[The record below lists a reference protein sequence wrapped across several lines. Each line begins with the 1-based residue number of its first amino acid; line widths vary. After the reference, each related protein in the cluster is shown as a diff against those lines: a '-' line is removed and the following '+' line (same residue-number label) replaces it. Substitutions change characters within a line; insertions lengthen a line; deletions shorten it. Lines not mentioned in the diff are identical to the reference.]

1 MPFSKG
7 NFKDLTV
14 TWYDA
19 TNSYV
24 TNSEIT
30 LDIKGLPLFTDT
42 GTGEVNTA
50 RLIIRAA
57 SGRYITSTSPVSID
71 QFDRIHITLDDID
84 GNSYDRWFEVDSI
97 LPSQSKK
104 EGTLL
109 TLDCLGLEYYLQKSH
124 FAKPFWFT
132 DGFSVSKFMITQYNA
147 RKGTLMPLIN
157 DFTTSYNTTTKVG
170 NDMPP
175 FTLNNYEYGNSEDT
189 YYNRQIDLIEKFG
202 GTVAIGGV
210 RDFFE
215 LGFKADGVN
224 ALKFR
229 LFSSGVT
236 PTTPIVIKNTL
247 SINVGE
253 QEGGIENSTGTV
265 INGWGSNTH
274 GTLPI
279 DLAKYR
285 SGVFQFI
292 FRPLFS
298 ATVTYA
304 QTAKIKHNGIHYA
317 SIDNGNVGNTPTGV
331 TDIFWSRIDMSSE
344 FGDSIASSPWTND
357 KRALFKNSGAN
368 PNATTTVGTDATA
381 TVTISAGAV
390 TGISGLSGGSGY
402 FGTTTAR
409 VAGNGN
415 GALLKV
421 TTSAGAVTG
430 VTVIDGGT
438 GYTSAIIEFSGG
450 GASAI
455 INSTGIYTTRAMM
468 FDSNLTIEHEG
479 FTRDWVNERF
489 EGDGAGG
496 VVKATNIN
504 YLYADG
510 INNPRGH
517 RLLIIKDGL
526 TGSDR
531 NGKSFTNTIVERQLT
546 RDGNKGT
553 EWVVIKEFEINN
565 DYAQVVVIDE
575 AATYQWR
582 GTTSLFSTISTSANI
597 DSKGVG
603 SGNDCFHDWKTI
615 ANVQGFDPKPSITDR
630 TKYPEITAD
639 GAVFALGKDSAVE
652 IVYEIPNI
660 IEGTFDVDSFYR
672 KGAWLNFAF
681 PYPINK
687 FNGIGEGVGDL
698 YGGGTISATTGDNE
712 PATLDT
718 RNMSYSHDGLIG
730 FNNGDS
736 TEDLGP
742 LSSLAFAI
750 RVRMLSPAGTPF
762 NGTAAIK
769 VTGYDTSSHKAERV
783 FEVKFTDG
791 TWQPTNLSFSGF
803 AIKKSNKPRWTTHS
817 AVIDAAL
824 AGFINLIPPTEQ
836 ENTET
841 FEWRNLKMLS
851 FQIDNFYDE
860 HGRYAPENNV
870 GDMDNLGLITAVGG
884 RIMLAIDNIHF
895 KKPLLVN
902 SGRDTSRGIEPA
914 FIQRGAIS
922 LYDQLKADV
931 EGEEEI
937 QRFRHKEY
945 IFKTSGNAIFD
956 VDFGDTVTLSNSS
969 IVSDSDVT
977 ANTIN
982 LVAKRIEYSLVKPS
996 AGSGGLT
1003 RVIKGVKR
1011 FT

>member
-1 MPFSKG
+1 MPYSKG
-7 NFKDLTV
+7 NYKDLTL

-19 TNSYV
+19 SDSYV

-30 LDIKGLPLFTDT
+30 LDVKGIPLFTDT
-42 GTGEVNTA
+42 GSGEVNTA
-50 RLIIRAA
+50 RIILRA
-57 SGRYITSTSPVSID
+57 GDGNYITTGAVDID
-71 QFDRIHITLDDID
+71 QFDRFHLELTDID
-84 GNSYDRWFEVDSI
+84 GNEYDRWFEMDAMM
-97 LPSQSKK
+97 PSESKK

-132 DGFSVSKFMITQYNA
+132 DGFSVSKFFIRHYNL
-147 RKGTLMPLIN
+147 RKGTLMPTIN
-157 DFTTSYNTTTKVG
+157 DYTTAYNTTTKVG
-170 NDMPP
+170 NDMPSY
-175 FTLNNYEYGNSEDT
+175 TLNNYEYGNSEDT
-189 YYNRQIDLIEKFG
+189 FYNRSIDLIEKFG
-202 GTVAIGGV
+202 ATVARGGV

-229 LFSSGVT
+229 LFSSGGT
-236 PTTPIVIKNTL
+236 PTTPVVITNTL

-253 QEGGIENSTGTV
+253 QEGGIDNATGTV

-279 DLAKYR
+279 ELAKYR

-292 FRPLFS
+292 FRPLWDI
-298 ATVTYA
+298 TVTYQA
-304 QTAKIKHNGIHYA
+304 TAKVKHDGIHYT
-317 SIDNGNVGNTPTGV
+317 SIDDNNIGNTPTGS
-331 TDIFWSRIDMSSE
+331 TDANWSRIDMSSE
-344 FGDSIASSPWTND
+344 FGDNIESSPWTNN
-357 KRALFKNSGAN
+357 KRALFKNAGAN
-368 PNATTTVGTDATA
+368 PNASTTVGTDATA
-381 TVTISAGAV
+381 TVTVSSGAV
-390 TGISGLSGGSGY
+390 TGISGLSGGTGY
-402 FGTTTAR
+402 HGTTTAR
-409 VAGNGN
+409 VAGDGN

-421 TTSAGAVTG
+421 STSGGAVTG
-430 VTVIDGGT
+430 VSVVDGGS
-438 GYTSAIIEFSGG
+438 GYTTAIIEFSGG
-450 GASAI
+450 GSDAI
-455 INSTGIYTTRAMM
+455 INSTGSYTTRAMM
-468 FDSNLTIEHEG
+468 FDSNLSIDHEG
-479 FTRDWVNERF
+479 FTRDWVNERI
-489 EGDGAGG
+489 EGDGAGITIKSVAG
-496 VVKATNIN
+496 E

-510 INNPRGH
+510 IWPRGH
-517 RLLIIKDGL
+517 RLLNIKDAL
-526 TGSDR
+526 TGTDR
-531 NGKSFTNTIVERQLT
+531 NGKSFWNTVVERQRT
-546 RDGNKGT
+546 RDGQIGT
-553 EWVVIKEFEINN
+553 EWVVIKEFGDNN

-582 GTTSLFSTISTSANI
+582 SGTTTFSTISTSANI
-597 DSKGVG
+597 DSRGIG

-630 TKYPEITAD
+630 TKYPEVTAD
-639 GAVFALGKDSAVE
+639 GAVFFKGKNSAIEV
-652 IVYEIPNI
+652 VYEIPNI
-660 IEGTFDVDSFYR
+660 IEGTFDADSFYR

-681 PYPINK
+681 PYPINT
-687 FNGIGEGVGDL
+687 FNSITEGVGDL
-698 YGGGTISATTGDNE
+698 YGGGTASAATSENE

-718 RNMSYSHDGLIG
+718 TNMSYSHDGLIG

-742 LSSLAFAI
+742 LSSLAFALRI
-750 RVRMLSPAGTPF
+750 RMLSPAGTAF
-762 NGTAAIK
+762 NGTAAVK
-769 VTGYDTSSHKAERV
+769 VVGYDTSSHKAERS

-791 TWQPTNLSFSGF
+791 TWQPINLQLSGF

-817 AVIDAAL
+817 ALIDAAL
-824 AGFINLIPPTEQ
+824 SSFVNLIPPTEQ

-841 FEWRNLKMLS
+841 FEWRNFKMMS
-851 FQIDNFYDE
+851 IQIDNFYDE
-860 HGRYAPENNV
+860 HGRYAPEINV
-870 GDMDNLGLITAVGG
+870 GDMDNLGLITSVGG
-884 RIMLAIDNIHF
+884 KIMMAIDNIHF

-902 SGRDTSRGIEPA
+902 SGRDSSRGIEPA

-937 QRFRHKEY
+937 QKFRHKEFT
-945 IFKTSGNAIFD
+945 FKTSGNAVFD
-956 VDFGDTVTLSNSS
+956 VDFGDTVTLSNPN
-969 IVSDSDVT
+969 IISDSDRG
-977 ANTIN
+977 ANTID